1 MNSQTLRSGIAASTC
16 VVCGI
21 AVSVAVGVV
30 PRAAGEDNIRLVSAT
45 TASASDASL
54 AQLLYPTQPS
64 HVQAP
69 YRAAPVSH
77 AVTKSAPAV
86 HTAVAHATA
95 AHVVSA
101 VATTAT
107 KTPSTDHKK
116 KTHKAAHKKHHKKA
130 HHKKAHHKKPSAPTL
145 AARTTPTQT
154 AVSNAINGLKKYV
167 HTPFSINS
175 SEVAQFGDAVCGAF
189 DDNASFAHV
198 KAEIMQKVKQIP
210 FTTVADGAADYVV
223 KTAVKLYCPA
233 YASRT
238 S

>member
-30 PRAAGEDNIRLVSAT
+30 PRAAGEDNIRLVSAV
-45 TASASDASL
+45 TASATDASL

-107 KTPSTDHKK
+107 PLTEPMRRY
-116 KTHKAAHKKHHKKA
+116 AEEVG
-130 HHKKAHHKKPSAPTL
+130 
-145 AARTTPTQT
+145 AARTLSVHVPGKLD
-154 AVSNAINGLKKYV
+154 AAGMRGLARGY
-167 HTPFSINS
+167 
-175 SEVAQFGDAVCGAF
+175 GGRC
-189 DDNASFAHV
+189 
-198 KAEIMQKVKQIP
+198 
-210 FTTVADGAADYVV
+210 VV
-223 KTAVKLYCPA
+223 RAGRWVGGG
-233 YASRT
+233 S
-238 S
+238 